1 MTVAEGP
8 RNVGLVARVQG
19 MLFKPSTE
27 WDVVAAEPASVQSL
41 FVGYACI
48 LAAIQPLA
56 RLVGGQVFGIG
67 GFFGIRVHPSLPG
80 MIVSAVVGYALALLA
95 VFVFGLIIEALAPSF
110 DGQKDRVQAMKV
122 AVYSSTAGWLAG
134 ILLLVPSLGLIAG
147 LCALYNVYL
156 LYQGLPR
163 LMKAPADKAFG
174 YTVVAIVVAIVL
186 WLAVGAV
193 LAAIA
198 GMAVLGGMAV
208 GGGY

>member
-1 MTVAEGP
+1 MTDAEAP
-8 RNVGLVARVQG
+8 KSIGLVARVQG
-19 MLFKPSTE
+19 VLFRPSQE
-27 WDVVAAEPASVQSL
+27 WDAIAAEPASVQSL

-48 LAAIQPLA
+48 LAAVQPVA
-56 RLVGGQVFGIG
+56 RLVGGQVFGVG
-67 GFFGIRVHPSLPG
+67 GFFGVRIHPSLPG

-95 VFVFGLIIEALAPSF
+95 VLLFGLIIDALAPNF
-110 DGQKDRVQAMKV
+110 DGQRDRVQAMKV

-163 LMKAPADKAFG
+163 LMKAPPEKAFG
-174 YTVVAIVVAIVL
+174 YTVVAIVVAIIL
-186 WLAVGAV
+186 YLAVGAV

-198 GMAVLGGMAV
+198 GMAILGGMAV
-208 GGGY
+208 GGGI